1 VDAITSRQNAV
12 VKRFRALARTAPTAA
27 GEILLDGAHLIHEAL
42 GAHVAV
48 DVAVFAQPQLDRSPA
63 LSELSRRV
71 TATGGRV
78 VVASEHVFSA
88 MAPVRQPSGV
98 VAIARAKP
106 VALATA
112 FQGPTPLVLIVA
124 GVQDP
129 GNVGAI
135 IRSAAALGATAVVA
149 TEGSANPFGWKA
161 LRGAMGATFRISVVA
176 AASLDDVMAA
186 ARSFGVSLVAAVPR
200 GGTPLP
206 DARLADGCALV
217 VGGEGGGLPEAV
229 IAAARAQ
236 ITIPM
241 RGQIESLNV
250 AIAAAV
256 VLYEASRQRAEGR

>member
-27 GEILLDGAHLIHEAL
+27 GEILLDGEHLIDEAL
-42 GAHVAV
+42 AAGVAV
-48 DVAVFAQPQLDRSPA
+48 DVAVFAQPHLDRSA
-63 LSELSRRV
+63 TLSDLSHRV
-71 TATGGRV
+71 TATGGRIA
-78 VVASEHVFSA
+78 VAPEHVFSA
-88 MAPVRQPSGV
+88 MAPVRQPSGA
-98 VAIARAKP
+98 VAIARATP

-112 FQGPTPLVLIVA
+112 FQGPKPLVVIVA

-135 IRSAAALGATAVVA
+135 IRSAAAFGATAVVV

-161 LRGAMGATFRISVVA
+161 LRGAMGGTFRISVVA
-176 AASLDDVMAA
+176 AASQDEVIAS
-186 ARSFGVSLVAAVPR
+186 ARAGGVPLVATVPR

-206 DARLADGCALV
+206 DARLDDACALV
-217 VGGEGGGLPEAV
+217 LGGEGAGLPDGV

-256 VLYEASRQRAEGR
+256 VLYEASRQRSEYP